1 VVSLFLSCWI
11 GLELGAFIT
20 FEGIEGCGKTT
31 QIKKAADFLRRNN
44 IDVFLTEE
52 PGGSALGVELRR
64 ILLNRNE
71 SSAGISARSE
81 ILLFLADRAQHVDEI
96 IRPALERGQTV
107 LCDRY
112 SDATIAYQGYGRGLD
127 LDTVISLD
135 RFSSLSLKPEVTFL
149 FDLPAEA
156 GLKRAFHR
164 IAGNNAT
171 DAEDRFENEDIRFH
185 SRVRNG
191 YLSLARNEPQRFRV
205 IDSTGS
211 IEAVAGQVRT
221 ELITIF
227 NLNASKEY

>member
-1 VVSLFLSCWI
+1 
-11 GLELGAFIT
+11 LGAFIT

-164 IAGNNAT
+164 IAGNNAP

>member
-1 VVSLFLSCWI
+1 M
-11 GLELGAFIT
+11 
-20 FEGIEGCGKTT
+20 
-31 QIKKAADFLRRNN
+31 
-44 IDVFLTEE
+44 
-52 PGGSALGVELRR
+52 
-64 ILLNRNE
+64 
-71 SSAGISARSE
+71 
-81 ILLFLADRAQHVDEI
+81 DEI
-96 IRPALERGQTV
+96 IRPALERGQAV

-164 IAGNNAT
+164 IAGNNAP
-171 DAEDRFENEDIRFH
+171 DAEDRFENEDIKFH

-211 IEAVAGQVRT
+211 IEAVADKSGR
-221 ELITIF
+221 
-227 NLNASKEY
+227 N